1 MQDKLGPTPSRSLLI
16 EGNIVNG
23 DAIQVLVAIVEGIED
38 GPVLSVEIASRGG
51 SLIEGLKLSAL
62 LNSALINVIPAE
74 LSDLGNCISDDVEG
88 TESCYCQSTCTFIWM
103 AASRRAWSDK
113 LGVHRPY
120 MTKEMFSTRTLEQAE
135 DEYDEMISWLRE
147 YLTAQDVPVQA
158 LDVALQYGSNEMRI
172 LSREEVV
179 DFPTVK
185 PVLYEYLDAKC
196 AGKAGRQERVAYD
209 AEMKKAYA
217 QNDVAALLVLG
228 LGSRSDV
235 LQMDYSNCLSSE
247 IYRLALERQKSPFG
261 LINKQ
266 CELLPKSASWFND
279 ECSPAKKP

>member
-1 MQDKLGPTPSRSLLI
+1 
-16 EGNIVNG
+16 
-23 DAIQVLVAIVEGIED
+23 
-38 GPVLSVEIASRGG
+38 
-51 SLIEGLKLSAL
+51 
-62 LNSALINVIPAE
+62 
-74 LSDLGNCISDDVEG
+74 
-88 TESCYCQSTCTFIWM
+88 
-103 AASRRAWSDK
+103 
-113 LGVHRPY
+113 
-120 MTKEMFSTRTLEQAE
+120 
-135 DEYDEMISWLRE
+135 
-147 YLTAQDVPVQA
+147 
-158 LDVALQYGSNEMRI
+158 MRI